1 MEKINISKKYKKSLN
16 LSPLSKIHNNK
27 MFYLSRNHSNKFNYK
42 SEENSF
48 PKKVNYLKYK
58 HNLFK
63 KCNSQILENKEIL
76 PILSNRKKNKM
87 INNISYFNKTPIKAG
102 KIQNQKM
109 SIIIP
114 ISSRLNN
121 NNQLNINNFKNIN
134 LGKSIKL
141 NSIQN
146 SYIQEKNIKL
156 NNGKDKDLSTSFREK
171 ELGTKKS
178 EEIKN
183 NENDENS
190 LSIKNNSKKKGKQSS
205 LNSPIKYSKFYN
217 YSKRRNVSA
226 RKIYEYYI
234 NEEINQNYTPI
245 DDFTKLIGKKNNS
258 FQNKLNRLYGID
270 KIFLNNLEELKTNK
284 SLAFKDDFKVQE
296 YQKILL
302 GMLKKRIRPTSL
314 FSLKQNFK
322 KFNEKILRGFESHK
336 GRYSKLADK
345 IRDFAP
351 IHLINKLHELD
362 DEKIKEKAKF
372 LKANIIIKNKGDETY
387 DEFENYLQNKSE
399 ADEENN

>member
-1 MEKINISKKYKKSLN
+1 
-16 LSPLSKIHNNK
+16 
-27 MFYLSRNHSNKFNYK
+27 
-42 SEENSF
+42 
-48 PKKVNYLKYK
+48 
-58 HNLFK
+58 
-63 KCNSQILENKEIL
+63 
-76 PILSNRKKNKM
+76 M
-87 INNISYFNKTPIKAG
+87 INNISSFNKTPIKTG
-102 KIQNQKM
+102 KIQNK
-109 SIIIP
+109 IFIP
-114 ISSRLNN
+114 NSSRLNN
-121 NNQLNINNFKNIN
+121 NNHLNIKNFKNIN

-141 NSIQN
+141 DSIQN

-156 NNGKDKDLSTSFREK
+156 NDGKDKELSTSFREK
-171 ELGTKKS
+171 ELRTKKS

-190 LSIKNNSKKKGKQSS
+190 PPIKTNSKKNEKQPL
-205 LNSPIKYSKFYN
+205 LNSSIKYSKFYN

-245 DDFTKLIGKKNNS
+245 DDFTKFIGQKYNS
-258 FQNKLNRLYGID
+258 IQNKLNRLYGID

-284 SLAFKDDFKVQE
+284 SLAYKDDFKIQE

-302 GMLKKRIRPTSL
+302 GMLKKRIGPTSL

-362 DEKIKEKAKF
+362 NEKIKEKAKF
-372 LKANIIIKNKGDETY
+372 LKANINKNKGDETY

-399 ADEENN
+399 ADEESN